1 MIKQN
6 KWHTFWSIISRDID
20 HTVNWKHLDKLK
32 NSFNRMDITYDI
44 EISLYS
50 NITCITLY
58 RITFHMSWYVF
69 IHKILLINYHFQVTG
84 SFGWV
89 KKWQIVDNDPIS
101 KAVCAAAGGGA
112 AELNRI
118 L

>member
-1 MIKQN
+1 MI
-6 KWHTFWSIISRDID
+6 
-20 HTVNWKHLDKLK
+20 
-32 NSFNRMDITYDI
+32 ITYDI

-50 NITCITLY
+50 NIICISLY
-58 RITFHMSWYVF
+58 RNPFHMSWYIF
-69 IHKILLINYHFQVTG
+69 IHKILLINYHFTVTG

-89 KKWQIVDNDPIS
+89 GKRQIVDNDPIS